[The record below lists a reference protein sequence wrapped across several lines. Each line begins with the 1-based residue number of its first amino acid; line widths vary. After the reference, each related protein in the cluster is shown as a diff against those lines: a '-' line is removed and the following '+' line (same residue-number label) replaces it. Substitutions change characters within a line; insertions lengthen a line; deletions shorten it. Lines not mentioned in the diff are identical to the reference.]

1 MIAKKSIRCR
11 TVPEDARLPGD
22 SRLHP
27 LLRRI
32 YAARH
37 VRDND
42 WESGL
47 AALHPPDSLKGL
59 TAALDLLE
67 TALEQRQH
75 ILVVGDFDADGA
87 TSSALLVAALREM
100 GAAQVD
106 YLVPDRF
113 KFGYGLTPEI
123 VDVALARKPDLL
135 ITVDNGISSL
145 EGVARARAAGIRVL
159 ITDHHLPGASLPAAD
174 AIVNPNQP
182 GDTFPSRSLAGVG
195 VAFYLAMALRSH
207 LREQGWF
214 TRQAIAEPNLA
225 AYLDLVALGT
235 VADVVPLDRNNR
247 LLVRQGLLR
256 IRAGHCRPGIRAL
269 LKVAGRNPSRV
280 VASDFGFAA
289 GPRLNAAGRL
299 DDMSLGIECLLSD
312 SESRADTLAQ
322 QLDALNRERRE
333 IEADMKADAMQ
344 HLDAMQLDRDDLPAG
359 FCLYDTGWHQGV
371 IGILASRIKEQF
383 HRPVIVFADAGEG
396 ELKGSARSIP
406 GLHIRDALDAV
417 AARHPGLVKK
427 FGGHAMAAGLSLETV
442 KLNAFRKAFI
452 AELETQLDE
461 DALTGVL
468 ETDGELQ
475 PDDFSLELSELL
487 RDAGPWGQGFPEPLF
502 DGLFKVLSVRVVGE
516 RHLKLSLRPR
526 DGGPM
531 LDAIAFGQAERFVP
545 DKGSQVRAVYRL
557 DSNEY
562 RGMLSLQLVIEWLEV
577 GVG

>member
-1 MIAKKSIRCR
+1 MIAEKSIRCR

-333 IEADMKADAMQ
+333 IETDMKADAMQ
-344 HLDAMQLDRDDLPAG
+344 HLDAMQLDRNDLPAG